1 MLVTLKEIL
10 NYAEANK
17 CAIGAFHIL
26 SEDNLTA
33 VLDAAQELRF
43 PVIIMHSQEN
53 EKKLPLANIGPLM
66 VDMAE
71 KASVPV
77 CVHLDHGMTINYI
90 RQALIIGFSSVT
102 YDGSS
107 LPYEE
112 NIENTKTVVHMAS
125 RRFAS
130 VEGVAPAGIP
140 QQDVTE
146 AVRGFIDATGISAL
160 ACSYGALQ
168 HVNNTGS
175 EFSVPLVMNGE
186 PDISKDDY
194 TQVIQHGVRKIN
206 CDSEIY
212 YRDIAML
219 GMQTVTENAKKA
231 ISLFGGI
238 N

>member
-1 MLVTLKEIL
+1 ML
-10 NYAEANK
+10 
-17 CAIGAFHIL
+17 FR
-26 SEDNLTA
+26 S
-33 VLDAAQELRF
+33 
-43 PVIIMHSQEN
+43 
-53 EKKLPLANIGPLM
+53 
-66 VDMAE
+66 
-71 KASVPV
+71 
-77 CVHLDHGMTINYI
+77 
-90 RQALIIGFSSVT
+90 GFSSVT

-219 GMQTVTENAKKA
+219 GMQAVTENAKKA

>member
-102 YDGSS
+102 YDGS
-107 LPYEE
+107 
-112 NIENTKTVVHMAS
+112 
-125 RRFAS
+125 
-130 VEGVAPAGIP
+130 
-140 QQDVTE
+140 
-146 AVRGFIDATGISAL
+146 
-160 ACSYGALQ
+160 YGALQ

-219 GMQTVTENAKKA
+219 GMQAVTENAKKA

>member
-112 NIENTKTVVHMAS
+112 NIPRRSCTWHPAVLPPSKVLPLPASLNRMSQKPCVALSTPQASAHWHVPTAHYNT
-125 RRFAS
+125 
-130 VEGVAPAGIP
+130 
-140 QQDVTE
+140 
-146 AVRGFIDATGISAL
+146 
-160 ACSYGALQ
+160 
-168 HVNNTGS
+168 
-175 EFSVPLVMNGE
+175 
-186 PDISKDDY
+186 
-194 TQVIQHGVRKIN
+194 
-206 CDSEIY
+206 
-212 YRDIAML
+212 
-219 GMQTVTENAKKA
+219 
-231 ISLFGGI
+231 
-238 N
+238 

>member
-10 NYAEANK
+10 SYAEANK

-33 VLDAAQELRF
+33 VLDAAKELRF

-107 LPYEE
+107 LP
-112 NIENTKTVVHMAS
+112 
-125 RRFAS
+125 
-130 VEGVAPAGIP
+130 
-140 QQDVTE
+140 
-146 AVRGFIDATGISAL
+146 
-160 ACSYGALQ
+160 
-168 HVNNTGS
+168 
-175 EFSVPLVMNGE
+175 
-186 PDISKDDY
+186 
-194 TQVIQHGVRKIN
+194 
-206 CDSEIY
+206 
-212 YRDIAML
+212 
-219 GMQTVTENAKKA
+219 
-231 ISLFGGI
+231 
-238 N
+238 

>member
-71 KASVPV
+71 NASVPV

-112 NIENTKTVVHMAS
+112 NIENTKTVVHPSTGCHRS
-125 RRFAS
+125 RAWLYRRHRH
-130 VEGVAPAGIP
+130 
-140 QQDVTE
+140 Q
-146 AVRGFIDATGISAL
+146 RTGMFLRRI
-160 ACSYGALQ
+160 
-168 HVNNTGS
+168 T
-175 EFSVPLVMNGE
+175 
-186 PDISKDDY
+186 
-194 TQVIQHGVRKIN
+194 TRK
-206 CDSEIY
+206 
-212 YRDIAML
+212 
-219 GMQTVTENAKKA
+219 
-231 ISLFGGI
+231 
-238 N
+238 

>member
-43 PVIIMHSQEN
+43 PVI
-53 EKKLPLANIGPLM
+53 
-66 VDMAE
+66 
-71 KASVPV
+71 
-77 CVHLDHGMTINYI
+77 INYI

-219 GMQTVTENAKKA
+219 GVQAVTENAKKA

>member
-10 NYAEANK
+10 NYAEANQ
-17 CAIGAFHIL
+17 CAIGAFHVL
-26 SEDNLTA
+26 GRESLTA
-33 VLDAAQELRF
+33 ILDAAQELNF

-53 EKKLPLANIGPLM
+53 EKNLPLAKIGPLM

-71 KASVPV
+71 KATVPV

-90 RQALIIGFSSVT
+90 RQALICGFSSVT

-112 NIENTKTVVHMAS
+112 NIANTKTVVHMAS

-130 VEGVAPAGIP
+130 VEGVAPADIP
-140 QQDVTE
+140 QQNAPE

-168 HVNNTGS
+168 HVDSTDS
-175 EFSVPLVMNGE
+175 VLPVPLVMNDE
-186 PDISKDDY
+186 PDISLEDY
-194 TQVIQHGVRKIN
+194 TQVIRHGVRKIN
-206 CDSEIY
+206 CDSDIC
-212 YRDIAML
+212 YRDIALL
-219 GMQTVTENAKKA
+219 GMNAVTENAKRA

-238 N
+238 H

>member
-10 NYAEANK
+10 NYAEANQ

-26 SEDNLTA
+26 SKDNLTA

-107 LPYEE
+107 LPYEQ

-140 QQDVTE
+140 QQEVTE
-146 AVRGFIDATGISAL
+146 SVRGFIDATGISAL
-160 ACSYGALQ
+160 ACSYNALQ
-168 HVNNTGS
+168 HVNNNGF
-175 EFSVPLVMNGE
+175 EFPVPLVMNGE

-219 GMQTVTENAKKA
+219 GIQAVTENAKKA